1 MPKTPTFYELCKP
14 KPLLFMSYVNLIN
27 WNRSADRCALVIL
40 CLRLVSN
47 FLISGLPK
55 KEPQHPLVKDG
66 CPKSWVLFMGL
77 VYTFTYF
84 TTATGQKR
92 GRVDGGSWPM
102 FRQWLDQKM

>member
-1 MPKTPTFYELCKP
+1 
-14 KPLLFMSYVNLIN
+14 
-27 WNRSADRCALVIL
+27 LVIL
-40 CLRLVSN
+40 DILGLRSVSS

-77 VYTFTYF
+77 VYTFTYL

-92 GRVDGGSWPM
+92 GRVDGGS
-102 FRQWLDQKM
+102 

>member
-1 MPKTPTFYELCKP
+1 MIYPKTRILHELCTP
-14 KPLLFMSYVNLIN
+14 NSN
-27 WNRSADRCALVIL
+27 RCALVL
-40 CLRLVSN
+40 LGLRLVSS

-84 TTATGQKR
+84 TTATLVM
-92 GRVDGGSWPM
+92 GRVVETPDNLSDM
-102 FRQWLDQKM
+102 VR